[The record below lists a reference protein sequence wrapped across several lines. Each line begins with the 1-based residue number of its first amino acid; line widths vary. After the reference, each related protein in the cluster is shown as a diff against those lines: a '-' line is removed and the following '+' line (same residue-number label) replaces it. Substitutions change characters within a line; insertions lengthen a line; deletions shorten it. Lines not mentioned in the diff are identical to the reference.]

1 MASSSA
7 RFARHSR
14 LRPIVAL
21 TMASGVA
28 LGGLAVTSPLNPAL
42 ADWDG
47 GSSAGRFV
55 RGVGAETPGKGFWLG
70 AYAPPGNVEQ
80 GYPAWCTHMW
90 RANPKPSDNA
100 DISTL
105 TDAAMWGPDELD
117 LTTPQAA
124 WLLKEHQADTSAN
137 NRAALSFLM
146 HANFE
151 HAQAGKDTQNSVNRL
166 VDAVR
171 DQLPDVYGLAEQY
184 VRDAK
189 NSAAVGYENGQVDG
203 DGKREGN
210 IHNIGIP
217 NGNGGWIPGIAATI
231 TLNGPAV
238 FKETK
243 TNVWSG
249 TTADHP
255 ITLEWEATGNGEV
268 NHKGD
273 YAYNVRR
280 TLTKYGVNGK
290 IQDTLSYGNRP
301 PEDPEVTTI
310 NGNTWRVIF
319 DFQPQAISNV
329 NKGKV
334 SDGSV
339 LSDTLTASA
348 VPSYGD
354 GRWLVVDGKPVP
366 VTFEGTAYYT
376 GEEPAS
382 ESDVVPADAV
392 EVGKTT
398 LTFAGEGTQT
408 ATITPTEELKP
419 GFVTWVWKVVKNNQ
433 GENAKYV
440 HQDWQDKYSLADET
454 TSVPHIAEI
463 NTAASVRKTAGGD
476 YLVDD
481 VFVSGLPDNHGDW
494 GGSHGFDADVATL
507 DQSLL
512 FFPKGLD
519 VKEANKAQAEKIASV
534 SVPAK
539 NGFYPS
545 VGSTKFKLKAGE
557 SGTYVFVTSFAGDS
571 RVRAYTS
578 SVEDVTEQYTTDVPE
593 PTPGVQT
600 TASDK
605 ADGDKEI
612 APYGTQTITD
622 KVCYTNLIP
631 GKEYTL
637 SATLMDKDSNAA
649 IKDANGREVTA
660 SKTFTATRAEGCE
673 DVDIQVDGSLLAGK
687 TTVVFEDLFKDGK
700 RVGFHADITDEGQ
713 TVTSPG
719 PKVGTTATDK
729 ADGDKEIAP
738 YGSQTITDKV
748 CYTNL
753 IPGKEYALDGVLMD
767 KATGDKLLIDGKAV
781 TSSRTFTPESSK
793 GCVDVE
799 FTFDGSSLASRKV
812 VVFEKVMDAGREVAV
827 HADITDEGQTVTF
840 ETPGKP
846 NPKLGKTGADMSVV
860 AGSLIALATGGVLV
874 AGERRRRNAYVA
886 RH

>member
-28 LGGLAVTSPLNPAL
+28 LGCLAATSPLNPAL

-319 DFQPQAISNV
+319 DFQPQATSDV
-329 NKGKV
+329 ASFREV
-334 SDGSV
+334 TSDGK
-339 LSDTLTASA
+339 LGDTLSA
-348 VPSYGD
+348 FADPSYGD
-354 GRWLVVDGKPVP
+354 GRWLSVDGVPVP
-366 VTFEGTAYYT
+366 VTFEGKAYYVGT
-376 GEEPAS
+376 EAPEEAEAAPAGA
-382 ESDVVPADAV
+382 EPVATA
-392 EVGKTT
+392 T
-398 LTFAGEGTQT
+398 LTFNSAETKNVEVAGSF
-408 ATITPTEELKP
+408 KP
-419 GFVTWVWKVVKNNQ
+419 GFYTWVWSVRKDAQ
-433 GENAKYV
+433 GEFAKYV
-440 HQDWQDKYSLADET
+440 HADWSDRYGVEKEI
-454 TSVPHIAEI
+454 TSVPHVAEI

-481 VFVSGLPDNHGDW
+481 VFVSGLPDNHGEYA
-494 GGSHGFDADVATL
+494 GTRGFRPDVATL

-512 FFPKGLD
+512 FFPKGLE
-519 VKEANKAQAEKIASV
+519 VKEANRDKAEKIASV

-545 VGSTKFKLKAGE
+545 VGSTKFKLKVGV

-571 RVRAYTS
+571 RVKAYTS
-578 SVEDVTEQYTTDVPE
+578 SVEDVTEQYTTDAPE

-622 KVCYTNLIP
+622 KVCYTNLVV

-637 SATLMDKDSNAA
+637 TATLMDKDANAA
-649 IKDANGREVTA
+649 VKDADGREVTA

-827 HADITDEGQTVTF
+827 HADINDEGQTVTF

-846 NPKLGKTGADMSVV
+846 SPKLGKTGADMSVV

>member
-1 MASSSA
+1 MGTS
-7 RFARHSR
+7 RMRGRRYSR
-14 LRPIVAL
+14 LRNSVA
-21 TMASGVA
+21 A
-28 LGGLAVTSPLNPAL
+28 LAVAGLVAGGSIFATSHPAL
-42 ADWDG
+42 AWDG

-184 VRDAK
+184 VRNAK

-238 FKETK
+238 FKVTK

-280 TLTKYGVNGK
+280 TLTKYGVDGSV
-290 IQDTLSYGNRP
+290 QDTLSYGNRP

-310 NGNTWRVIF
+310 NGNTWRVIY

-329 NKGKV
+329 DKGKV

-398 LTFAGEGTQT
+398 LTFAGEGTQS
-408 ATITPTEELKP
+408 ASITPTRPVDP

-433 GENAKYV
+433 GDNAKYV

-463 NTAASVRKTAGGD
+463 NSAASVRETKAGK

-481 VFVSGLPDNHGDW
+481 LWVDGLPANHGDW
-494 GGSHGFDADVATL
+494 GGSHGFDADVKNL
-507 DQSLL
+507 KQELL
-512 FFPKGLD
+512 FFPKGIE
-519 VKEANKAQAEKIASV
+519 VKDSNKAQAELIASV
-534 SVPAK
+534 DVPAR
-539 NGFYPS
+539 NGYYPS
-545 VGSTKFKLKAGE
+545 IGSTKFKMKENAQ
-557 SGTYVFVTSFAGDS
+557 GTYVFVTSFAGDS
-571 RVRAYTS
+571 RVRAYMS
-578 SVEDVTEQYTTDVPE
+578 SVEDVTEQYTVEAPD
-593 PTPGVQT
+593 TPPAIHT
-600 TASDK
+600 TATDAS
-605 ADGDKEI
+605 DGDKELSNT
-612 APYGTQTITD
+612 GTVSIND
-622 KVCYTNLIP
+622 KVCYENLKP
-631 GKEYTL
+631 GKEYEL
-637 SATLMDKDSNAA
+637 SGVLMDKDTGKAFT
-649 IKDANGREVTA
+649 DENGKELTA
-660 SKTFTATRAEGCE
+660 SKTFTAPAESGCE
-673 DVDIQVDGSLLAGK
+673 DVAFTADGALLAGK
-687 TTVVFEDLFKDGK
+687 TTVVFEDLMHEGK
-700 RVGFHADITDEGQ
+700 RIAVHADINDEGQ
-713 TVTSPG
+713 TVHTPPLPPSTPPTTVPPTPHLPVTGTSSAVM
-719 PKVGTTATDK
+719 VGSFIALLAGASITAW
-729 ADGDKEIAP
+729 ARR
-738 YGSQTITDKV
+738 
-748 CYTNL
+748 
-753 IPGKEYALDGVLMD
+753 
-767 KATGDKLLIDGKAV
+767 KAV
-781 TSSRTFTPESSK
+781 R
-793 GCVDVE
+793 
-799 FTFDGSSLASRKV
+799 
-812 VVFEKVMDAGREVAV
+812 
-827 HADITDEGQTVTF
+827 
-840 ETPGKP
+840 
-846 NPKLGKTGADMSVV
+846 
-860 AGSLIALATGGVLV
+860 
-874 AGERRRRNAYVA
+874 
-886 RH
+886 